1 MQVNSMYTIRPT
13 LSRIFAAVCL
23 GSLLLQGCGGNDSGQ
38 SAGETSPGSAPTSR
52 SPSDGEAPVASTY
65 QERDVI
71 SENMPY
77 AELDDELVYGYF
89 VAPADMFEPLP
100 AVIMIH
106 EWWGLNDNVR
116 EQANRLAAAGYIVF
130 AVDLFGGKTATT
142 PSGARELML
151 TVVENPEAANENLLS
166 AYRFVSETAGAPAVA
181 ALGWRFGGSWS
192 LNTAMLLPDELD
204 AVVIY
209 YGQVGADE
217 EKLLPVNVPI
227 LGLFAADDISIKSAS
242 VEAFRNT
249 LERLRKDYEI
259 QIYDGVRQ
267 GFANE
272 DATNFDRNAAADAWQ
287 RSLSFLQRHLAGES
301 EATDTP

>member
-1 MQVNSMYTIRPT
+1 MYTITPT
-13 LSRIFAAVCL
+13 LSRIFATACL
-23 GSLLLQGCGGNDSGQ
+23 GSLLLQGCGANDSGQ
-38 SAGETSPGSAPTSR
+38 AAGDAAPATTTRPPTNNQPAVS
-52 SPSDGEAPVASTY
+52 STY
-65 QERDVI
+65 QEREVI
-71 SENMPY
+71 AENMPY

-142 PSGARELML
+142 PSAARELML
-151 TVVENPEAANENLLS
+151 GVVEDPESANDNLVS

-192 LNTAMLLPDELD
+192 LNTAILLPDELD
-204 AVVIY
+204 AAIIY
-209 YGQVGADE
+209 YGQVSADE
-217 EKLLPVNVPI
+217 ERLQPVNVPI
-227 LGLFAADDISIKSAS
+227 LGLFAADDISVKTAS
-242 VEAFRNT
+242 VEAFRDA

-272 DATNFDRNAAADAWQ
+272 DATNYDRNAAADAWQ
-287 RSLSFLQRHLAGES
+287 RSLNFLQRHLVSGSATS
-301 EATDTP
+301 EAS